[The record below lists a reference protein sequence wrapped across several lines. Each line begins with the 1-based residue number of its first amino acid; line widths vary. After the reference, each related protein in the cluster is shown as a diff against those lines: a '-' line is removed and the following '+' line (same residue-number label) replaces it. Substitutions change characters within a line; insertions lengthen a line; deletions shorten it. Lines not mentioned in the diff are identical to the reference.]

1 MERID
6 KHMEQQNRLF
16 KRMNEQLKT
25 GASQYGA
32 TSNKEIRPVHEKSMQ
47 DVTQDEQTDCRIL
60 QEIP

>member
-1 MERID
+1 
-6 KHMEQQNRLF
+6 MEQQNRLF